1 MSAFRIRSRTFGLM
15 LGALLLST
23 APAFAEQLDLSSVSS
38 TGSPEPIRT
47 GFYAETALGSF
58 LTLGGADSY
67 SNMEAFLSLGVGYD
81 IMREFSVGLQFQ
93 LAPSAG
99 DCYGPTD
106 SYCAGASAQG
116 SGTFT
121 MAAIDAI
128 VTYRLPITER
138 LFIPFRLFGG
148 MANLSPLPRS
158 DLGAPSGAGDIW
170 VPTVGLAS
178 GIEYATRFDHFTVG
192 IEASGRF
199 VPALNMIALAFY
211 PRIRYTF

>member
-1 MSAFRIRSRTFGLM
+1 MCVFRNLQRV
-15 LGALLLST
+15 LGLLLGVLLVL
-23 APAFAEQLDLSSVSS
+23 AVPAAAEPLDLSSVSS

-58 LTLGGADSY
+58 MTLGGADGY

-81 IMREFSVGLQFQ
+81 FVREFSVGLQFQ

-99 DCYGPTD
+99 DCYGPSD
-106 SYCAGASAQG
+106 SYCGASAQG
-116 SGTFT
+116 SATFT
-121 MAAIDAI
+121 MAAIDTI
-128 VTYRLPITER
+128 VTYRLPISER

-148 MANLSPLPRS
+148 VANLSPLPRN
-158 DLGAPSGAGDIW
+158 DLGAAAGAGGIW
-170 VPTVGLAS
+170 VPTGGLAT
-178 GIEYATRFDHFTVG
+178 GVEYATRFDHFTVG

-199 VPALNMIALAFY
+199 VPALNMTALAFY